1 VFASLLTLTLPH
13 HLDQADIKPFTYFF
27 PADVQSCTSN
37 KSAFVPKKIF
47 IFSTPAPFHICPS
60 NYFFHLSDQRG
71 WSPIN
76 VYIIMAPGIVSEEA
90 ALAVVAATNGVAAD
104 EPKKAEDVVNGVKA
118 GISSEPNGELVNGI
132 TTEKAAE
139 TADVSEKSKE
149 DAANG
154 AETSHI
160 SDSASIKKDEKSAE
174 TKTDD
179 DKAEE
184 KKDEKKEPP
193 KPQQVLVTLE
203 VNPANGNVVV
213 KEAKA
218 KPPSQNFLLTLE
230 VDPNGEVI
238 VKKTKPDEKKDETK
252 SDSKVDDTKKDAD
265 KEKGNE
271 KEKDNTMK
279 YEIKYLDRKYDDK
292 DEPYFTERKTEEK
305 QTEKSQPD
313 WWQLY
318 AFCIVRHYD
327 YSNESVE
334 TTSMYV
340 NAPQLRKLLADV
352 IGNYPG
358 HPIDEDEVQ
367 ISAPYWPLF
376 HYRKQIE
383 EEGMKRF
390 ADDEQARKGLTL
402 LLEWIDTHFKD
413 EFAAF
418 ERCLSHEHHAIAY
431 EHLWTLYPP
440 NTIIYCKI
448 LNQNRAFRLNSCWY
462 GCEPSFVA
470 RMEYVDFDGERIG
483 LRHWELDIS
492 AYQGALEVADMTFM
506 PFNLLEDAD
515 EVREELLTRG
525 RKFEEYAHS
534 QPKFMAY
541 DAVALK
547 RTHNGYAKLSV
558 NGRVMVDPKTF
569 HRMDTSDSFCVAPI
583 GEPGKKDRGRSKRR
597 RCCAPTIPYFAGD
610 EDNEGKHG
618 NEHKREYEKLNDED
632 IMLANAT
639 IRGYSFAQK
648 VFLEFYVDELKEI
661 EWNTKCFDGLVLDPT
676 VKKTVQALVSMHNK
690 RRDAFDDIVKGKG
703 KGLVCVLHGPPGVG
717 KTLTAEC
724 VAEFVKRPLYM
735 VSSGDCM
742 FPPLLYPT
750 RMMLTLNSGNL
761 LRGPGPQAH
770 PNHGPRLDL
779 ARRPSHRRSRCI
791 PGTARPARP
800 APQRHGLRLPSRP
813 RVLQRHPLPDHQ
825 PRQHLRRRL
834 QIANPHSH
842 PLHRADRRVA
852 HADLAQFLQRCAWR
866 CRYRREGAAEA
877 G

>member
-1 VFASLLTLTLPH
+1 
-13 HLDQADIKPFTYFF
+13 
-27 PADVQSCTSN
+27 
-37 KSAFVPKKIF
+37 
-47 IFSTPAPFHICPS
+47 
-60 NYFFHLSDQRG
+60 
-71 WSPIN
+71 
-76 VYIIMAPGIVSEEA
+76 MAPGIVSEEA

-735 VSSGDCM
+735 VSSGDLGTCSAD
-742 FPPLLYPT
+742 LD
-750 RMMLTLNSGNL
+750 RKLT
-761 LRGPGPQAH
+761 QIM
-770 PNHGPRLDL
+770 DL
-779 ARRPSHRRSRCI
+779 ASTWRAVLLIDEADVFLEQRALHDLHRNAMVSVFLRVLEYYSGILFLTTNRVSTFDDAFKSRIHI
-791 PGTARPARP
+791 PIRYTELTVESRMQIWRNFCNDVPGGVDIDEK
-800 APQRHGLRLPSRP
+800 GLRRLAEID
-813 RVLQRHPLPDHQ
+813 LNG
-825 PRQHLRRRL
+825 RQ
-834 QIANPHSH
+834 IKNAIK
-842 PLHRADRRVA
+842 
-852 HADLAQFLQRCAWR
+852 
-866 CRYRREGAAEA
+866 AAEGLA
-877 G
+877 AFDGVKVDLEQLLQVTKIQEMFEKDLTSVNGIDYTAPGSSKKNAESRHMFL